1 MTDGKQIKN
10 GTITA
15 AKMSLT
21 TPINPNDPATKQFA
35 EDLITTSG
43 YLQNW
48 KLPVLVAIGT
58 NVLLS
63 APGATLDGVTPTAGV
78 TRFLAYGQTVASQ
91 NGSYIWNGA
100 AVAASRTLDFDSSA
114 EVIDESVFPIQQGT
128 LAGKYKKLITNAP
141 ITLGTTSL
149 VFDDFLP
156 AGATTNPTV
165 SNKYMVASVT
175 AIDGDLAC
183 ATAMVATPASG
194 SFVKVT
200 VNGDEPELGNGVKT
214 KDCYF
219 SSDSGAT
226 AKAFNAVVATDR
238 LYWNGS
244 AAFAGYQLAI
254 TDKISFEYNV

>member
-1 MTDGKQIKN
+1 MQDGKVIKN

-15 AKMSLT
+15 VKLNLT
-21 TPINPNDPATKQFA
+21 TPVNPNDPATKQFA

-58 NVLLS
+58 NVNLS
-63 APGATLDGVTPTAGV
+63 APGATLDGVTPVSGV
-78 TRFLAYGQTVASQ
+78 TRFLAYGQTVGSQ
-91 NGSYIWNGA
+91 NGPYIWDGA
-100 AVAASRTLDFDSSA
+100 STPATRTLDFDSSA
-114 EVIDESVFPIQQGT
+114 EIIDESVFAIQQGT

-156 AGATTNPTV
+156 AGVTTNPSV
-165 SNKYMVASVT
+165 NNKFMTASITT
-175 AIDGDLAC
+175 ADGDVAC
-183 ATAMVATPASG
+183 STGMLSTPSG
-194 SFVKVT
+194 GSYVKVI
-200 VNGDEPELGNGVKT
+200 VGGDCPEVGNGVKT

-219 SSDSGAT
+219 SGDSGAT
-226 AKAFNAVVATDR
+226 ARAFNAVITGDK

-244 AAFAGYQLAI
+244 IAGYQLAA
-254 TDKISFEYNV
+254 TDRVSFEFNV